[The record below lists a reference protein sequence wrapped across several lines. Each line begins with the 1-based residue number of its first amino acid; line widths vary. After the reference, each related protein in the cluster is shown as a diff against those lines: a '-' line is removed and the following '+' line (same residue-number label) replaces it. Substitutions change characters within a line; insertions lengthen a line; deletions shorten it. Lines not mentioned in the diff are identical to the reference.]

1 MVFIYVLKCQNNK
14 FYVGKTENPDYRLE
28 SHFAEGGSAW
38 TKKYKPIQLYQLM
51 PDQTDHDEQRFTQ
64 EYMEK
69 YGIQNV
75 RGGPWC
81 KIDISESLPAI
92 EHILKSSSDK
102 CYTCG
107 STEHFTNKCPQK
119 KGKQQQ
125 KQQQQQKHEQVQ
137 KPKEKKAQGKN
148 LPTCKRCKRMGHNE
162 NKCYAT
168 TYENGRPI
176 EEYYD
181 IWCCEY
187 CGKEF
192 DSEKGCLFHENVHCP
207 LKRRNQNFDGGR
219 TLQEELFESSDEED
233 ITCFRCGREGHY
245 ATTCYA
251 KKHIKG
257 YYLT

>member
-1 MVFIYVLKCQNNK
+1 MVFIYVLKCQGNK
-14 FYVGKTENPDYRLE
+14 YYVGKTENPDYRLE
-28 SHFAEGGSAW
+28 SHFSEGGSAW
-38 TKKYKPIQLYQLM
+38 TKKYKPLQLYQLI
-51 PDQTDHDEQRFTQ
+51 PDQTDHDEQRVTQ

-107 STEHFTNKCPQK
+107 STGHFTNKCPNK
-119 KGKQQQ
+119 EA
-125 KQQQQQKHEQVQ
+125 KHKEA
-137 KPKEKKAQGKN
+137 KHNEIRRKEKKN
-148 LPTCKRCKRMGHNE
+148 SPLSVCKRCRRFGHTE
-162 NKCYAT
+162 EMCYAT
-168 TYENGRPI
+168 TYDNGKPI

-181 IWCCEY
+181 VWCCEY

-192 DSEKGCLFHENVHCP
+192 DSEKGCVFHENVHCP
-207 LKRRNQNFDGGR
+207 MKRTNKYFDGGR
-219 TLQEELFESSDEED
+219 ALQDELYEDSSEEED
-233 ITCFRCGREGHY
+233 LVCFRCGREGHY
-245 ATTCYA
+245 ASSCYA

-257 YYLT
+257 YYLR

>member
-1 MVFIYVLKCQNNK
+1 
-14 FYVGKTENPDYRLE
+14 
-28 SHFAEGGSAW
+28 
-38 TKKYKPIQLYQLM
+38 M

-119 KGKQQQ
+119 KGKQEKQPKQ
-125 KQQQQQKHEQVQ
+125 KKTLVK
-137 KPKEKKAQGKN
+137 KPY
-148 LPTCKRCKRMGHNE
+148 PCKRCKRMGHTE
-162 NKCYAT
+162 DSCYAT
-168 TYENGRPI
+168 TYDNGRPI

-181 IWCCEY
+181 IWGCEY

-207 LKRRNQNFDGGR
+207 LKRRNKNFDGGR
-219 TLQEELFESSDEED
+219 TLQEELFESSEEED